1 MHLSLPKWFPLFVL
15 ASSVCW
21 SLQCLISTLTQ
32 GAKVVTYLGSLAQSC
47 CGEGGAPQTNTT
59 GECGECSQCL
69 AALGLPPLMVCGLSQ
84 STLLRLQVVLQGN
97 CLRRALGCMHFPGL
111 SRSGSGSQV
120 LHKGTDSVGHAF
132 CALPRPEQ
140 LRRPDTWRVQSPQAG
155 GSSYHLPGHSSVT
168 WVAKGT
174 PVSGV
179 LCVSSGELI
188 SGCDTPS
195 RCQPS
200 RIPRSLG

>member
-1 MHLSLPKWFPLFVL
+1 MVPSVCFGFFCLLV
-15 ASSVCW
+15 SSV
-21 SLQCLISTLTQ
+21 SNFHPDSR
-32 GAKVVTYLGSLAQSC
+32 
-47 CGEGGAPQTNTT
+47 GEGGHLSRLTCSVLLWGGRSTANKYHWRVWGVLAVSRCTGSAPAHGVWAFPVYTAQ
-59 GECGECSQCL
+59 
-69 AALGLPPLMVCGLSQ
+69 A
-84 STLLRLQVVLQGN
+84 QVALQGN

-140 LRRPDTWRVQSPQAG
+140 LRRPGTWRVQSPQAG

-188 SGCDTPS
+188 SGCDPPS